1 MTANPFTAKAKGEKP
16 KLKRFGSTPAK
27 KPSVN
32 GKVNRWAARVAN
44 KVDNKLIEIDAR
56 MKEAEQ
62 AHERAQAEE
71 RRRFKTVDSLE
82 QKGKT
87 RTQRYADAREAW
99 DVSWRKLTA
108 TYNTLM
114 SLNATRRQI
123 IEEGKKRGT

>member
-1 MTANPFTAKAKGEKP
+1 MTANPFTAKAKGQKP
-16 KLKRFGSTPAK
+16 RLKKFGS
-27 KPSVN
+27 KPTSKSAVN
-32 GKVNRWAARVAN
+32 GKVNRWAARAAN
-44 KVDNKLIEIDAR
+44 KIDNRLVEIDAS

-62 AHERAQAEE
+62 AHEKAQAEE